1 MNLDRSYGAVVVR
14 RYQRDW
20 RILLIKHK
28 HGGHWSFP
36 KGHAQEGESTEDT
49 IHREVE
55 EETGLLVELDPLYS
69 YRSHYEL
76 PDGRPKE
83 VFYYLARPKTDVLV
97 GQAEEIE
104 ELAWFD
110 FEGAKKILTYEE
122 DKEILSKLFDDLS
135 RASLLEKAIEIA
147 LDAHAG
153 QLDKAGQAYILHP
166 LRVMLGLSDETDRI
180 CAILHD
186 VVEDSDTTL
195 SDLKKLGFS
204 REVIE
209 TVGFLTRRYNEDYD
223 DYISRVLLSDRA
235 CRIKLVDL
243 KDNMSRTPF
252 DKGNPS
258 YEERRIRYE
267 RARSR
272 ILARLQS
279 KGGLYE

>member
-97 GQAEEIE
+97 GQAEE
-104 ELAWFD
+104 LRSLP
-110 FEGAKKILTYEE
+110 GLIL
-122 DKEILSKLFDDLS
+122 
-135 RASLLEKAIEIA
+135 R
-147 LDAHAG
+147 
-153 QLDKAGQAYILHP
+153 
-166 LRVMLGLSDETDRI
+166 GL
-180 CAILHD
+180 
-186 VVEDSDTTL
+186 
-195 SDLKKLGFS
+195 K
-204 REVIE
+204 
-209 TVGFLTRRYNEDYD
+209 
-223 DYISRVLLSDRA
+223 
-235 CRIKLVDL
+235 
-243 KDNMSRTPF
+243 
-252 DKGNPS
+252 
-258 YEERRIRYE
+258 
-267 RARSR
+267 RS
-272 ILARLQS
+272 
-279 KGGLYE
+279 